1 MTISHSE
8 EEAEE
13 EVCENV
19 PESPTHKLAYF
30 FWHDISGN
38 EGSYDDA
45 FLDVNFV
52 RRICSNAKRVLK
64 QGADLE
70 TVKLALIIMREDGVQ
85 PYSPQQAVDWTRRGS
100 GGMSYYQAAE
110 AEVKKRDAQ
119 PPIWDY
125 IAYEEWRI
133 RRDRKLSRTTE
144 DNNI

>member
-70 TVKLALIIMREDGVQ
+70 TVSAGVALVQ
-85 PYSPQQAVDWTRRGS
+85 VNRGS